1 LTKLWRLKLGGP
13 VIIPHRV
20 DLEVWCRHHSRP
32 IRLSNFLV
40 IILIIIVIIVGRCK
54 VVCVCKCSC
63 TRKQKPKVM
72 ESMTLRL
79 CTEQQTRRLFMQR
92 ACVLLIWHLLLTLC
106 FSECRTHQG
115 HVQKLT
121 GRIGRTIGTAS
132 VGQVSCWTTAGTS
145 QHSRSVFNSS
155 QSNRP
160 DQNGGDCRQVYRSVY
175 RLPAIAAILFY
186 WIRTKVVQQLTCL
199 T

>member
-1 LTKLWRLKLGGP
+1 MSSTSTALSLNCCCQRTFNHQKTNYFLICRLGIPSAILHEIFMQINRILTKLWRLKLGGP

-121 GRIGRTIGTAS
+121 GRIGRTIGTAYLPGELLNMPLFS
-132 VGQVSCWTTAGTS
+132 VVIL
-145 QHSRSVFNSS
+145 SS
-155 QSNRP
+155 
-160 DQNGGDCRQVYRSVY
+160 
-175 RLPAIAAILFY
+175 
-186 WIRTKVVQQLTCL
+186 
-199 T
+199 